1 MVGIAVL
8 WSMRPPKGT
17 TVSGRTVVHE
27 PVSAGGYDA
36 LIDAHN
42 RGIGAVSADIARTI
56 QQAQH

>member
-1 MVGIAVL
+1 
-8 WSMRPPKGT
+8 
-17 TVSGRTVVHE
+17 VHE